1 MSDQSLY
8 NQSRESEKQ
17 ILSLKKD
24 VEHLDYRT
32 TEQDKET
39 DFLKTHISSKHKE
52 QSEKVELVN
61 RRIDAHISTE
71 IEFQQRIHEEILN
84 KFGALDIRM
93 SKLEKWKA
101 VIYGVIITIATLVGY
116 ILQAKIISFK

>member
-1 MSDQSLY
+1 MDDKER
-8 NQSRESEKQ
+8 QSRESEKQ

-24 VEHLDYRT
+24 VEHLGYRT

-52 QSEKVELVN
+52 QNEKVELIN

>member
-1 MSDQSLY
+1 MDDKER
-8 NQSRESEKQ
+8 QSRESEKQ

-24 VEHLDYRT
+24 IEHLGYRT

-52 QSEKVELVN
+52 QNEKVELIN

-116 ILQAKIISFK
+116 ILQAKIIFK

>member
-1 MSDQSLY
+1 MNDESLY

-93 SKLEKWKA
+93 SKIEKWKA
-101 VIYGVIITIATLVGY
+101 VIYGVIITIATLIGY
-116 ILQAKIISFK
+116 LLQAKIILK

>member
-1 MSDQSLY
+1 MNDESLY

-24 VEHLDYRT
+24 VEHLGYRT

-93 SKLEKWKA
+93 SKIEKWKA
-101 VIYGVIITIATLVGY
+101 VIYGVIITIATLIGY
-116 ILQAKIISFK
+116 LLQAKIILK

>member
-1 MSDQSLY
+1 MNDESLY

-52 QSEKVELVN
+52 QSGKVELVN

-101 VIYGVIITIATLVGY
+101 VIYGVIITIATLIGY
-116 ILQAKIISFK
+116 LLQAKIILK

>member
-1 MSDQSLY
+1 MDDKER
-8 NQSRESEKQ
+8 QSRESEKQ

-52 QSEKVELVN
+52 QNEKVELVN
-61 RRIDAHISTE
+61 KRIDAHISTE

>member
-1 MSDQSLY
+1 MNDESLY

-39 DFLKTHISSKHKE
+39 EFLKTHISSKHKE

-93 SKLEKWKA
+93 SKIEKWKA

-116 ILQAKIISFK
+116 ILQAKIILK

>member
-1 MSDQSLY
+1 MDDKER
-8 NQSRESEKQ
+8 QSRESEKQ

-39 DFLKTHISSKHKE
+39 EFLKTHISSKHKE
-52 QSEKVELVN
+52 QNEKVELIN

-84 KFGALDIRM
+84 KFDALDIRM

>member
-1 MSDQSLY
+1 MDDKEK
-8 NQSRESEKQ
+8 QSRESEKQ

-39 DFLKTHISSKHKE
+39 EFLKTHISSKHKE
-52 QSEKVELVN
+52 QNEKVELVN

>member
-1 MSDQSLY
+1 MDDKE

-39 DFLKTHISSKHKE
+39 EFLKTHISSKHKE
-52 QSEKVELVN
+52 QNNKVELVN

-71 IEFQQRIHEEILN
+71 IEFQQRIHKEILD
-84 KFGALDIRM
+84 KFSKLDIRM

-101 VIYGVIITIATLVGY
+101 VIYGVIITIATLIGY
-116 ILQAKIISFK
+116 LLQAKIILK

>member
-1 MSDQSLY
+1 MNDESLY

-52 QSEKVELVN
+52 QNDKVELVN

-71 IEFQQRIHEEILN
+71 IEFQQRIHKEILD
-84 KFGALDIRM
+84 KFSKLDIRM

-101 VIYGVIITIATLVGY
+101 VIYGVIITIATLIGY
-116 ILQAKIISFK
+116 LLQAKIILK

>member
-1 MSDQSLY
+1 MNDESLY

-93 SKLEKWKA
+93 SKIEKWKA

-116 ILQAKIISFK
+116 ILQAKIILK

>member
-1 MSDQSLY
+1 MNDESLY

-39 DFLKTHISSKHKE
+39 EFLKIHISSKHKE
-52 QSEKVELVN
+52 QSAKVELVN

-93 SKLEKWKA
+93 SKIEKWKA

-116 ILQAKIISFK
+116 ILQAKIILK

>member
-1 MSDQSLY
+1 VDDKEK
-8 NQSRESEKQ
+8 QSRESEKQ

-84 KFGALDIRM
+84 KFDALDIRM

-116 ILQAKIISFK
+116 ILQAKIILK

>member
-1 MSDQSLY
+1 MNDESLY

-71 IEFQQRIHEEILN
+71 IEFQQRIHKEILD
-84 KFGALDIRM
+84 KFSKLDIRM
-93 SKLEKWKA
+93 SKIEKWKA

-116 ILQAKIISFK
+116 ILQAKIILK

>member
-1 MSDQSLY
+1 VDDKEK
-8 NQSRESEKQ
+8 QSRESEKQ

-24 VEHLDYRT
+24 IEHLDYRT

-61 RRIDAHISTE
+61 RRIDAHIATE

-84 KFGALDIRM
+84 KFDALDIRM

-116 ILQAKIISFK
+116 ILQAKIILK

>member
-1 MSDQSLY
+1 MDDKE

-39 DFLKTHISSKHKE
+39 EFLKTHISSKHKE
-52 QSEKVELVN
+52 QSEKVLVIN

-71 IEFQQRIHEEILN
+71 IEFQQRIHKEILD
-84 KFGALDIRM
+84 KFSKLDIRM

-101 VIYGVIITIATLVGY
+101 VIYGVIITIATLIGY
-116 ILQAKIISFK
+116 LLQAKIILK

>member
-1 MSDQSLY
+1 MNDESLY

-24 VEHLDYRT
+24 VEHLGYRT

-52 QSEKVELVN
+52 QNNKVELVN

-116 ILQAKIISFK
+116 ILQAKIILK

>member
-84 KFGALDIRM
+84 KFNALDIRM

-116 ILQAKIISFK
+116 ILQAKIILK

>member
-1 MSDQSLY
+1 MNDESLY

-17 ILSLKKD
+17 ILSLNKD
-24 VEHLDYRT
+24 VEHLGYRT

-52 QSEKVELVN
+52 QNDKVELVN

-116 ILQAKIISFK
+116 ILQAKIIFK

>member
-1 MSDQSLY
+1 MNDESLY

-24 VEHLDYRT
+24 VEHLGYRT

-52 QSEKVELVN
+52 QNDKVELVN

-116 ILQAKIISFK
+116 ILQAKIIFK

>member
-1 MSDQSLY
+1 MNDESLY

-24 VEHLDYRT
+24 VEHLGYRT

-93 SKLEKWKA
+93 SKIEKWKA

-116 ILQAKIISFK
+116 ILQAKIILK

>member
-93 SKLEKWKA
+93 SKIEKWKA

-116 ILQAKIISFK
+116 ILQAKIILK

>member
-1 MSDQSLY
+1 MDDKER
-8 NQSRESEKQ
+8 QSRESEKQ

-52 QSEKVELVN
+52 QNNKVELVN

-116 ILQAKIISFK
+116 ILQAKIIFK